1 MTQNA
6 ETQSAKA
13 PVVVVG
19 VDGSADS
26 DVGLRWAERYAKAT
40 GARLQLVTSW
50 ESPLGYGTAYSM
62 PDIHPAKTA
71 HTVAEKAAAQ
81 LTLPAEQVSVNVL
94 TGSAREVLVEA
105 SKDADLLVVGSHG
118 HSAVGGLLLGS
129 VSGYCTHHAAV
140 PVVVVR

>member
-1 MTQNA
+1 
-6 ETQSAKA
+6 
-13 PVVVVG
+13 
-19 VDGSADS
+19 
-26 DVGLRWAERYAKAT
+26 
-40 GARLQLVTSW
+40 
-50 ESPLGYGTAYSM
+50 M

-118 HSAVGGLLLGS
+118 HSAVGGLMIGS
-129 VSGYCTHHAAV
+129 VSAYCIHHAAV